1 LAVKKENVGFMV
13 IKDVIL
19 KDKFCDSVQIKFNT
33 ILKKMCWYEK
43 DSRIYF
49 VHTVQLKNH
58 RFKFKSYH

>member
-1 LAVKKENVGFMV
+1 MV